1 MNENKKF
8 ESERYLYREADVY
21 TPHTIKKPK
30 LHEMGYFTD
39 NMETFNDQKV
49 RKYTY
54 VYGELIDYNADCE
67 GHFYYD
73 SYLLSVDNDDYYE
86 GRYRCGCE
94 WEDNWGDRDYIEE
107 NYAFY
112 IPESS
117 IPKEKQK
124 WYRKHRYNTPT
135 YKGYFGPMED
145 LEKAFFSTWEDL
157 EVEEY
162 LYVHGDE
169 EQ

>member
-1 MNENKKF
+1 MTETENKKF
-8 ESERYLYREADVY
+8 ENEHYLYREADVY
-21 TPHTIKKPK
+21 TPHSFRKPK
-30 LHEMGYFTD
+30 LHEMGYFTN
-39 NMETFNDQKV
+39 NMEAFNDQKV
-49 RKYTY
+49 RKDSY
-54 VYGELIDYNADCE
+54 VYGELIDYN
-67 GHFYYD
+67 
-73 SYLLSVDNDDYYE
+73 DNHE
-86 GRYRCGCE
+86 RRYRSNTKWCDPYG
-94 WEDNWGDRDYIEE
+94 EDDFHEE

-162 LYVHGDE
+162 LYVRGVE
-169 EQ
+169 E

>member
-1 MNENKKF
+1 MNETEKF

-30 LHEMGYFTD
+30 LHERGYFTN
-39 NMETFNDQKV
+39 NMEAFNDQKV

-67 GHFYYD
+67 R
-73 SYLLSVDNDDYYE
+73 
-86 GRYRCGCE
+86 RYRSNTKWCDPYGE
-94 WEDNWGDRDYIEE
+94 SDYDDEK

-117 IPKEKQK
+117 IPKEKRN

-135 YKGYFGPMED
+135 YKGYWGTMEEA
-145 LEKAFFSTWEDL
+145 EKAFFSSWEDL

-169 EQ
+169 E